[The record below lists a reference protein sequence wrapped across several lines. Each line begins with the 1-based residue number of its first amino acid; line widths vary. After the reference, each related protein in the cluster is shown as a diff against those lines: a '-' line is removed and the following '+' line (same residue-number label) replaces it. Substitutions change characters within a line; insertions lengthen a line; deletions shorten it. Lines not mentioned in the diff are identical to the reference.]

1 MEYRPLAASDAQFFL
16 MGTMRRK
23 IVMATLV
30 AVFLLAALGVA
41 QAQTPAPQQL
51 PPQHGVS
58 VEELDRLVRTLES
71 EPDRKKLVEQLK
83 GLIAA
88 QRGAPAEEPG
98 LGEVVITALS
108 NGVGRMTDTL
118 AEIGEA
124 LFNVR
129 RVGDW
134 LQQSFA
140 DSASREAALSGLWRV
155 LAVLAL
161 GTLAQ
166 ILVRLLLRRV
176 RLVLTRRQGGLGWR
190 IGAGLLALVLD
201 ALPVAAFAAAAYGSL
216 PFLDPA
222 PSARL
227 IAIALVNAVVFSQA
241 LVLMVRLILQPGD
254 PALRVPRLSD
264 DTAAYLDVWLRRFIW
279 LGIIGYVALEAGRL
293 LGLPRSAY
301 VGLASLLGL
310 LLAALLI
317 MVILQNRHPVAAWLK
332 RQQEDGPPVTAL
344 AALRF
349 RIAETWHFVA
359 IFYIVAVLVVWL
371 VRPGAGMQFLLR
383 ATLFTALA
391 LTVGWLVERALD
403 RLIRRWFAIGDEL
416 KTRFPEL
423 ETRANRYL
431 PMVLAMTRL
440 AVLAITLLA
449 ILFIWG
455 VSSFS
460 LLINEPGRHIVFSV
474 ARIVGI
480 VVGCLML
487 WELGGVALERL
498 LERVTAKGRM
508 PAARVQTMLPVA
520 RYIFGL
526 VLGVIA
532 ALMLLSEIG
541 IEIGPLLAGAGVIGL
556 AVGLG
561 AQTLVKDLIAGFSLL
576 MEDALAVGDVV
587 RIGQNS
593 GVVESMSIRTIRLR
607 GYDGTVQTIPLGGVT
622 IVENMTK
629 DYSFAVVD
637 VAVGYKEDV
646 DKVAAVLKS
655 LGDEIHQDPDYAA
668 DILAP
673 IEIVGLDKFQDSS
686 ILIKARIKT
695 YPLKQ
700 WNVMREFNRRL
711 KIRFEKEGIEIPFP
725 YRTLVLGDDTL
736 KMLAELG
743 RGGAMPGAKDG
754 PTPPALPKPAT

>member
-1 MEYRPLAASDAQFFL
+1 MEYRSPAASDAQL
-16 MGTMRRK
+16 SVIGTMLRTA
-23 IVMATLV
+23 VLAALA
-30 AVFLLAALGVA
+30 AVFLLAALGSA
-41 QAQTPAPQQL
+41 EAQTPAPQQP
-51 PPQHGVS
+51 PPQAGVS
-58 VEELDRLVRTLES
+58 VEELDRLVKTLES

-108 NGVGRMTDTL
+108 DGVGRMTDTL
-118 AEIGEA
+118 TEIGA
-124 LFNVR
+124 AVFSVR

-134 LQQSFA
+134 LEQSFA
-140 DSASREAALSGLWRV
+140 NSASREAALSGLWRV

-166 ILVRLLLRRV
+166 IVVRLLLRRA
-176 RLVLTRRQGGLGWR
+176 RLVLTRRQGGLAWR

-241 LVLMVRLILQPGD
+241 LVLLVRLVLQPSD
-254 PALRVPRLSD
+254 PALRIPRLPD

-293 LGLPRSAY
+293 LGLPRSGY

-317 MVILQNRHPVAAWLK
+317 MVILQNRQPVAAWLK
-332 RQQEDGPPVTAL
+332 RQQDGEPATAL

-349 RIAETWHFVA
+349 RIADTWHLVA
-359 IFYIVAVLVVWL
+359 IFYIVAVLVIWL
-371 VRPGAGMQFLLR
+371 VRPGAGLQFLLR
-383 ATLFTALA
+383 ATLFTAVA

-403 RLIRRWFAIGDEL
+403 RLIRRWFAIGDDL

-431 PMVLAMTRL
+431 PMILAMTRTAIL
-440 AVLAITLLA
+440 ALTLLA

-460 LLINEPGRHIVFSV
+460 LLVNEPGRQILFSV
-474 ARIVGI
+474 LRILGI
-480 VVGCLML
+480 VAGGLVL
-487 WELGGVALERL
+487 WELGGLALERL

-532 ALMLLSEIG
+532 TLMLLSEIG

-593 GVVESMSIRTIRLR
+593 GVVESMTIRTIRLR

-655 LGDEIHQDPDYAA
+655 LGDEMQQDPDYAA

-711 KIRFEKEGIEIPFP
+711 KTRFEKEGIEIPFP
-725 YRTLVLGDDTL
+725 YRQLVLGDDTL

-743 RGGAMPGAKDG
+743 RGGAAAEAKDG
-754 PTPPALPKPAT
+754 PAPAALPKPAS

>member
-1 MEYRPLAASDAQFFL
+1 MEYRSPAVADAQFSV
-16 MGTMRRK
+16 MGTVLRTV
-23 IVMATLV
+23 VMAAV
-30 AVFLLAALGVA
+30 AAVFLLASLSIAR
-41 QAQTPAPQQL
+41 AQTPAPQK
-51 PPQHGVS
+51 PPPAAGVS
-58 VEELDRLVRTLES
+58 VEELDRLVKTLES
-71 EPDRKKLVEQLK
+71 EPERKKLVEQLK

-108 NGVGRMTDTL
+108 DGVGRMTDTL
-118 AEIGEA
+118 TEIGA
-124 LFNVR
+124 AVFSVR

-134 LQQSFA
+134 LEQSFA
-140 DSASREAALSGLWRV
+140 NSASREAALSGLWRV

-166 ILVRLLLRRV
+166 ILVRLLLRRA

-190 IGAGLLALVLD
+190 ISAGLLALVLD

-241 LVLMVRLILQPGD
+241 LVLLVRLVLQPSD
-254 PALRVPRLSD
+254 PALRIPRLPD

-310 LLAALLI
+310 LLSALLI

-332 RQQEDGPPVTAL
+332 RQQKDGQPTTAL

-349 RIAETWHFVA
+349 RIADTWHLVA
-359 IFYIVAVLVVWL
+359 IIYIVSVLIVWL
-371 VRPGAGMQFLLR
+371 VRPGAGLQFLLR
-383 ATLFTALA
+383 ATLFTGLA
-391 LTVGWLVERALD
+391 LTIGWLVERTLD
-403 RLIRRWFAIGDEL
+403 RLIRRWFAIGDDL

-431 PMVLAMTRL
+431 PMILSVTRTAILAL
-440 AVLAITLLA
+440 TLLA

-460 LLINEPGRHIVFSV
+460 VLINEPGRQILFSV
-474 ARIVGI
+474 LRILGI
-480 VVGCLML
+480 VAGGVVL

-561 AQTLVKDLIAGFSLL
+561 AQTLVKDLIAGFSLI
-576 MEDALAVGDVV
+576 MEDALAVGDIVK
-587 RIGQNS
+587 IGDNA
-593 GVVESMSIRTIRLR
+593 GVVESLTIRTIRLR
-607 GYDGTVQTIPLGGVT
+607 GYDGTVQTIPLGSVS

-629 DYSFAVVD
+629 DFSFAVVD
-637 VAVGYKEDV
+637 VAVGYKVDV

-655 LGDEIHQDPDYAA
+655 LGDEMQQDPDYAA

-695 YPLKQ
+695 YPLKR
-700 WNVMREFNRRL
+700 WIVMREFNRRL
-711 KIRFEKEGIEIPFP
+711 KARFEKEGIEIPFP
-725 YRTLVLGDDTL
+725 YRQLVLGDDTL

-743 RGGAMPGAKDG
+743 RGSGTAQAPDA
-754 PTPPALPKPAT
+754 PAPPALPKPAT

>member
-1 MEYRPLAASDAQFFL
+1 MEYRSPAPSDAQFSVI
-16 MGTMRRK
+16 GTMLRT
-23 IVMATLV
+23 VVLAAV
-30 AVFLLAALGVA
+30 AAIFLLAALGSA
-41 QAQTPAPQQL
+41 QAQTPTPQQP
-51 PPQHGVS
+51 PPQVGVS
-58 VEELDRLVRTLES
+58 VEELDRLVKTLES

-98 LGEVVITALS
+98 LGEVMITALS
-108 NGVGRMTDTL
+108 DGVGRMTDTL
-118 AEIGEA
+118 TEIGEA

-140 DSASREAALSGLWRV
+140 DSTSREAALSGLWRV

-166 ILVRLLLRRV
+166 ILVRLLLRRA

-241 LVLMVRLILQPGD
+241 LVLLVRLILQPND
-254 PALRVPRLSD
+254 PALRIPRLPD

-293 LGLPRSAY
+293 LGLPRSGY

-317 MVILQNRHPVAAWLK
+317 MVILQNRQPVAAWLK
-332 RQQEDGPPVTAL
+332 RQQDGQPATAL

-349 RIAETWHFVA
+349 RIADTWHLVA
-359 IFYIVAVLVVWL
+359 IFYIVAVLIIWL
-371 VRPGAGMQFLLR
+371 VRPGAGLQFLLR

-403 RLIRRWFAIGDEL
+403 RLIRRWFAIGDDL

-431 PMVLAMTRL
+431 PMILAMTRI
-440 AVLAITLLA
+440 AVLALTLLA

-460 LLINEPGRHIVFSV
+460 LLVSEPGRQILFSV
-474 ARIVGI
+474 LRILGI
-480 VVGCLML
+480 VAGGLVL

-593 GVVESMSIRTIRLR
+593 GVVENMTIRTIRLR

-629 DYSFAVVD
+629 DFSFAVVD

-655 LGDEIHQDPDYAA
+655 LGDELQQDSNYAA

-700 WNVMREFNRRL
+700 WNIMREFNRRL
-711 KIRFEKEGIEIPFP
+711 KTRFEKEGIEIPFP
-725 YRTLVLGDDTL
+725 YRQLVLGDDTL

-743 RGGAMPGAKDG
+743 RGGAAVEAKDG
-754 PTPPALPKPAT
+754 PAPPALSKPVP

>member
-1 MEYRPLAASDAQFFL
+1 MEYRSPAVAVAQFSVMTAMLRTVLLAAVA
-16 MGTMRRK
+16 
-23 IVMATLV
+23 
-30 AVFLLAALGVA
+30 AVFLLAALGGA
-41 QAQTPAPQQL
+41 RAQTPAPQQ
-51 PPQHGVS
+51 PPPPASVS
-58 VEELDRLVRTLES
+58 VEELDRLVKTLES
-71 EPDRKKLVEQLK
+71 EPERKKLVEQLK
-83 GLIAA
+83 GLIET
-88 QRGAPAEEPG
+88 QRGVPAEEPG
-98 LGEVVITALS
+98 LGEVVIKALS
-108 NGVGRMTDTL
+108 DGVGRMTDTL
-118 AEIGEA
+118 TEIGEA

-140 DSASREAALSGLWRV
+140 DSTSREAALSGLWRV

-166 ILVRLLLRRV
+166 ILVRLLLRRA
-176 RLVLTRRQGGLGWR
+176 RLVLTKRQGGLGWR
-190 IGAGLLALVLD
+190 VGAGLLALVLD

-241 LVLMVRLILQPGD
+241 LVLLVRLILQPND
-254 PALRVPRLSD
+254 PALRIPRLSD

-293 LGLPRSAY
+293 LGLPRSGY

-310 LLAALLI
+310 LLSALLI
-317 MVILQNRHPVAAWLK
+317 MVILQNRQPVAAWLK
-332 RQQEDGPPVTAL
+332 RQQDGPPTTAL

-349 RIAETWHFVA
+349 RIADTWHLVA
-359 IFYIVAVLVVWL
+359 IFYIVAVLVIWL
-371 VRPGAGMQFLLR
+371 VRPGAGLQFLLR

-391 LTVGWLVERALD
+391 LTVGWLVERGLD
-403 RLIRRWFAIGDEL
+403 RLIRRWFAIGDDL

-431 PMVLAMTRL
+431 PMILAIARM
-440 AVLAITLLA
+440 AVLVVTLLA

-460 LLINEPGRHIVFSV
+460 LLVSEPGRHIVFSV
-474 ARIVGI
+474 LRILGVIAG
-480 VVGCLML
+480 GLAL
-487 WELGGVALERL
+487 WELGGLALERL
-498 LERVTAKGRM
+498 LTRVTANGRM

-520 RYIFGL
+520 RYIFGVVL
-526 VLGVIA
+526 VVIVV
-532 ALMLLSEIG
+532 LMLLSEIG

-561 AQTLVKDLIAGFSLL
+561 AQTLVKDLIAGFSLI
-576 MEDALAVGDVV
+576 MEDALAVGDIVK
-587 RIGQNS
+587 IGNNA
-593 GVVESMSIRTIRLR
+593 GVVESLTVRTIKLR
-607 GYDGTVQTIPLGGVT
+607 GFEGIVQVIPLGSVS

-629 DYSFAVVD
+629 DYSFAVID
-637 VAVGYKEDV
+637 CSVAYKEDV
-646 DKVAAVLKS
+646 DRVIAVLES
-655 LGDEIHQDPDYAA
+655 IGAELQQDPAFAA

-673 IEIVGLDKFQDSS
+673 IEVVGLDKFQDSS
-686 ILIKARIKT
+686 LLIRGRIKT
-695 YPLKQ
+695 YPVKQ
-700 WNVMREFNRRL
+700 WRVMREFNRRM
-711 KIRFEKEGIEIPFP
+711 KARFDKEGIEIPFP
-725 YRTLVLGDDTL
+725 YRQLVLGDDTL

-743 RGGAMPGAKDG
+743 RGAAAAEAKDASA
-754 PTPPALPKPAT
+754 PPALPKPVP